1 MIVYGW
7 NNYCL
12 KTITSKEINTN
23 ESDTLNAKIQYRIKY
38 FHLFWIPVFP
48 LGTYWT
54 LNMNGKQMELT
65 PEMKAALNTVDKS
78 NFMWIFSWSGIL
90 LPLLIFGG
98 MQLQSKMEHQRYF
111 ARLEEA
117 KVTLETYFKDRASH
131 QALNDRVDA
140 VANLCDSVLGYH
152 LESDGDVSV
161 DMNEASLMM
170 DTSEASLVMRYLE
183 ASMSQ
188 PKKLE
193 GINESNSI
201 IVTRG
206 HDYNEGFAMLP
217 QAVILKAIKTG
228 VWKGSDDTG
237 SVFSQIRRL
246 ESTQFFAMIREEK
259 WVAPIINEKSFTSGY
274 WFGTVVVYDLLN
286 KKEVTRFKVLAMNSD
301 QVTYYAE
308 KEGQISLGS
317 LEADLRSNVHK
328 QVEGILYATNAD
340 AASDTTSVTD

>member
-12 KTITSKEINTN
+12 KTITSKEISTN

-98 MQLQSKMEHQRYF
+98 MQFQSKMEHRRYF
-111 ARLEEA
+111 AQLEEA

-131 QALNDRVDA
+131 QELNDRVDA

-161 DMNEASLMM
+161 YVDEASLMM
-170 DTSEASLVMRYLE
+170 DTSESALVMRYLE

-188 PKKLE
+188 PTKLE

-201 IVTRG
+201 VVMRG
-206 HDYNEGFAMLP
+206 HDYNEGFSMLP

-228 VWKGSDDTG
+228 VWEGSDDTA

-246 ESTQFFAMIREEK
+246 ESTQFLAMIKEEK
-259 WVAPIINEKSFTSGY
+259 WVSQLSMKRVLPLDTGLELLSF
-274 WFGTVVVYDLLN
+274 
-286 KKEVTRFKVLAMNSD
+286 M
-301 QVTYYAE
+301 
-308 KEGQISLGS
+308 IC
-317 LEADLRSNVHK
+317 
-328 QVEGILYATNAD
+328 
-340 AASDTTSVTD
+340 